1 MMGETKDSL
10 ENGGMKRADGNG
22 YRTPGGVFLIHLKSH
37 VSAKTFKQLMKDSKK
52 RQKELQKSGT

>member
-1 MMGETKDSL
+1 M
-10 ENGGMKRADGNG
+10 RAHA
-22 YRTPGGVFLIHLKSH
+22 GVFLIHLKSH